1 MKVIV
6 KKEMNYIEF
15 LGMIQQVSTNSHAI
29 QNKVIKQVIENHDI
43 CRLKN
48 KLDRQIKHFDDL
60 LSTKK

>member
-6 KKEMNYIEF
+6 KKDMNYIEF
-15 LGMIQQVSTNSHAI
+15 LGIIHEVSTNSHTI
-29 QNKVIKQVIENHDI
+29 QNNVINKVIENHDI

-48 KLDRQIKHFDDL
+48 KLDRQIEYFNGL